1 MLTVRSIL
9 PSTLLL
15 ALAATPTAAQTSDT
29 LRLSDVQTAAER
41 HDPRT
46 GTAALIERAARLR
59 QASIRAEGYPQFAA
73 TAQTTAQSGVPELPI
88 ALPGGSGP
96 DIPHVQARAQ
106 VEADWNVF
114 DGGRRT
120 QRSAVETA
128 RQAEDLAGLRAT
140 LYPLREAASE
150 AYFAALLAE
159 TQARIAAL
167 AVADLDAQTAAMR
180 ARAQNGAALD
190 ADVAAL
196 EAERLRARQRVQEA
210 EAQARTARTLL
221 EDLTGLPVNARPF
234 ALPPPDPS
242 VQLASATARPE
253 LDRLART
260 EARAAAEAQLARTT
274 RLPSV
279 SVFGQAG
286 VARPSPFE
294 PFSDETKPFGLVGV
308 RLRWTPFDYGSSGRA
323 AALAGTLAESS
334 RLEAEALR
342 RRFARDGDDER
353 ATLERLA
360 TTPGDDA
367 RILELREE
375 ILRVARARLDEGVA
389 LVPDYVRALGGVEE
403 ARLVQARHRIERA
416 QAEARLRL
424 LLGR

>member
-1 MLTVRSIL
+1 MLTVRPIL
-9 PSTLLL
+9 FA
-15 ALAATPTAAQTSDT
+15 ALVLTAPAAAQTPDT
-29 LRLSDVQTAAER
+29 LRLSDVQAAAER

-46 GTAALIERAARLR
+46 GAAALIERAARLR
-59 QASIRAEGYPQFAA
+59 QASIRAEGYPQLAV

-88 ALPGGSGP
+88 ALPGSSGL

-120 QRSAVETA
+120 LRHAVESA
-128 RQAEDLAGLRAT
+128 RQAEDLAGLRAS
-140 LYPLREAASE
+140 LYPLREAAAE
-150 AYFAALLAE
+150 AYFGAMLAE

-167 AVADLDAQTAAMR
+167 AMADLAAQTAAMQ

-190 ADVAAL
+190 ADVALL

-210 EAQARTARTLL
+210 ESQARTARVLL
-221 EDLTGLPVNARPF
+221 ADLTGLPVHDRPL

-242 VQLASATARPE
+242 ATLDTDAERPE
-253 LDRLART
+253 LERLART
-260 EARAAAEAQLARTT
+260 EARADAEGRLARAA
-274 RLPSV
+274 RMPSL

-308 RLRWTPFDYGSSGRA
+308 RLRWTPFDYGTSGRA
-323 AALAGTLAESS
+323 ATLAGTLAETA
-334 RLEAEALR
+334 RLDAEALR

-353 ATLERLA
+353 ATLERLR
-360 TTPGDDA
+360 TTPADDA

-375 ILRVARARLDEGVA
+375 VLRVARARLDEGVA

-424 LLGR
+424 LRGR